1 MNNYGQ
7 LIAPDTL
14 QFERILPGPIE
25 RVWEYLT
32 DPEKRR
38 KWFAG
43 GPMELSQNGPIEFHF
58 KHDELSESDDPI
70 PEKYANMK
78 EGTKSDAKVLKLEP
92 PNLLVIEWEGVVT
105 FELSEQEE
113 KVKLVLTHEKLAH
126 GKDARVGT
134 LAGWHTHLNILVDHL
149 EGRSTKGFWSVHMP
163 LEGEYAERL

>member
-1 MNNYGQ
+1 MNNYGE

-14 QFERILPGPIE
+14 QFERVLPGPIE

-43 GPMELSQNGPIEFHF
+43 GPMQLAIGGAVEFHF
-58 KHDELSESDDPI
+58 QHEELSESDDPI

-78 EGTKSDAKVLKLEP
+78 EGTKSPARVLKFEP
-92 PNLLVIEWEGVVT
+92 PHLLVMAWEGVVT
-105 FELSEQEE
+105 FELSSVDEN
-113 KVKLVLTHEKLAH
+113 VKLVLTHEKLAV

-134 LAGWHTHLNILVDHL
+134 LAGWHTHLNILVDHM
-149 EGRSTKGFWSVHMP
+149 EGKKTMGFWSVHMP
-163 LEGEYAERL
+163 LEEEYARRI